1 MTTTRFMGITA
12 LRSLLFSVLVLQDE
26 KTFEIIVSEVNL
38 EGQWLL
44 VK

>member
-12 LRSLLFSVLVLQDE
+12 LRSLPFSVLVLQDV